1 MEACVGPSQA
11 RFGTGLRGHKTALS
25 SQTTTGT
32 RLNRRNG
39 ARIARRSSMARIQ
52 GSEHTPDTTRSGGAK
67 TVTVSAPARLHL
79 GFLDLNGSLGRKF
92 GSIGLAVDDPS
103 TALTVSEAATFSSA
117 GPEKDRTLK
126 LVQRLAAALDL
137 KGCYRVDVSEAIPA
151 HAGLGSGTQLALSI
165 GTGLAQLSG
174 RRVSTRDLGE
184 LVERGARSAIG
195 MAAFENGGF
204 VIDGGRGPGD
214 HAPPVLARHDFP
226 DAWRIILVFDP
237 KAVGVHGDREKSAF
251 ATLPTFPESQAGH
264 LSRLILMQLLPGL
277 VEADLS
283 TFGASLTQIQKIV
296 GGHFAPAQGG
306 SPWSSPAVGRI
317 CTQLEAAGAQGIG
330 QSSWGPTGFAFAQS
344 DAVAR
349 KLYSTLVDAA
359 RREGL
364 ELKVVRGRNSGAR
377 VNI

>member
-1 MEACVGPSQA
+1 
-11 RFGTGLRGHKTALS
+11 
-25 SQTTTGT
+25 
-32 RLNRRNG
+32 
-39 ARIARRSSMARIQ
+39 MARTQ
-52 GSEHTPDTTRSGGAK
+52 VSEQAERVIAPKGTIKSNAIK
-67 TVTVSAPARLHL
+67 VSAPARLHL

-92 GSIGLAVDDPS
+92 GSIGLAVDEPD
-103 TALTVSEAATFSSA
+103 TELTLSEASEFASS
-117 GPEKDRTLK
+117 GPEKDRALE
-126 LVQRLAAALDL
+126 LVKRLAAALEL
-137 KGCYRVDVSEAIPA
+137 NGAYRVDVERAIPA

-165 GTGLAQLSG
+165 GTALARLG
-174 RRVSTRDLGE
+174 GKAIATRDLGE

-195 MAAFENGGF
+195 MAAFDHGGF

-214 HAPPVLARHDFP
+214 HAPPVLARHNFP
-226 DAWRIILVFDP
+226 NEWRVLLVFDP

-251 ATLPTFPESQAGH
+251 ATLPVFPDSQAGH

-277 VEADLS
+277 VEADLP
-283 TFGASLTQIQKIV
+283 TFGAALTQIQKIV

-317 CTQLEAAGAQGIG
+317 CQQLEAAGAQGIG

-344 DAVAR
+344 DAAAR

-364 ELKVVRGRNSGAR
+364 DLKVVRGRNTGAA
-377 VNI
+377 VAALPSHGN